1 MDQRIKEAV
10 DLFTDVMVYGTEKV
24 IKSVDHPLW
33 KEYSPE
39 QMQMLKL
46 ISKEKRVTSS
56 RLAVLQS
63 VHKSAISSRI
73 KKLLQKEL
81 IRIAETDDRRT
92 KMLEITDAG
101 EKVLA
106 QSDKALTDYIEKL
119 MSEQIEDKEIDEF
132 LIIFRK
138 LKKILKMDGV

>member
-46 ISKEKRVTSS
+46 ISKEGRITSS

-73 KKLLQKEL
+73 KKLLQKDL
-81 IRIAETDDRRT
+81 IRIAETEDKRI

-101 EKVLA
+101 SEVLK
-106 QSDKALTDYIEKL
+106 QSDKALTEYIEKL

-132 LIIFRK
+132 LVLFRK
-138 LKKILKMDGV
+138 LKEILKMDGV

>member
-1 MDQRIKEAV
+1 LDQRIKEAV

-46 ISKEKRVTSS
+46 ISKEGRITSS

-73 KKLLQKEL
+73 KKLLQKDL
-81 IRIAETDDRRT
+81 IRIAETEDKRI

-101 EKVLA
+101 SEVLK
-106 QSDKALTDYIEKL
+106 QSDKALTEYIEKL

-132 LIIFRK
+132 LVLFRK
-138 LKKILKMDGV
+138 LKEILKMDGV

>member
-24 IKSVDHPLW
+24 IKSVDDPLW
-33 KEYSPE
+33 KDYSPE
-39 QMQMLKL
+39 QLQMLKL
-46 ISKEKRVTSS
+46 ISKEKQVTSS

-73 KKLLQKEL
+73 KKLLQREL
-81 IRIAETDDRRT
+81 IRIIDSEDKRT
-92 KMLEITDAG
+92 KVLEITEAG
-101 EKVLA
+101 REVLQ
-106 QSDKALTDYIEKL
+106 QSDKALTEFIEKL
-119 MSEQIEDKEIDEF
+119 MSEHIEDEEIDQF

>member
-10 DLFTDVMVYGTEKV
+10 DLFTDVMIYGTEKV

-46 ISKEKRVTSS
+46 ISKEGRITSS

-81 IRIAETDDRRT
+81 IQIAETDDKRT
-92 KMLEITDAG
+92 KVLEITAAG
-101 EKVLA
+101 REVLQ
-106 QSDKALTDYIEKL
+106 QSDKALADYLEKL
-119 MSEQIEDKEIDEF
+119 LSEQIEDQEIEQF

-138 LKKILKMDGV
+138 LKEILKMDGV

>member
-10 DLFTDVMVYGTEKV
+10 DLFTDVMIYGTEKV

-39 QMQMLKL
+39 QLQMLKL
-46 ISKEKRVTSS
+46 ISKEGRVTSS
-56 RLAVLQS
+56 RLAVLQA

-81 IRIAETDDRRT
+81 IRIAETEDKRT
-92 KMLEITDAG
+92 KMLEITAAG
-101 EKVLA
+101 RDVLE
-106 QSDKALTDYIEKL
+106 QSDKALTEFIEKL

-132 LIIFRK
+132 LVLFRK
-138 LKKILKMDGV
+138 LKEILKMDGV

>member
-1 MDQRIKEAV
+1 MDQRIQEAV
-10 DLFTDVMVYGTEKV
+10 DLFTEVMVYGTEKV

-46 ISKEKRVTSS
+46 ISKEKQITSS

-81 IRIAETDDRRT
+81 IRIAETDDKRT

-101 EKVLA
+101 REVLA
-106 QSDKALTDYIEKL
+106 QSDKALTEYIEKL

-138 LKKILKMDGV
+138 LKKILKMDEV

>member
-33 KEYSPE
+33 DEYSPE

-46 ISKEKRVTSS
+46 ISKEGRVTSS

-73 KKLLQKEL
+73 KKLLQREL
-81 IRIAETDDRRT
+81 IRIAETEDRRT

-101 EKVLA
+101 REVLA
-106 QSDKALTDYIEKL
+106 QSDKALTEYIEKL
-119 MSEQIEDKEIDEF
+119 MSEHIEDKEIDEF

>member
-1 MDQRIKEAV
+1 MI
-10 DLFTDVMVYGTEKV
+10 YGTEKV

-39 QMQMLKL
+39 QLQMLKL
-46 ISKEKRVTSS
+46 ISKEGQVTSS
-56 RLAVLQS
+56 RLAVLQA

-81 IRIAETDDRRT
+81 IRIAETEDKRI

-101 EKVLA
+101 SEVLE
-106 QSDKALTDYIEKL
+106 QSDLALTEYIEKL

-132 LIIFRK
+132 LMLFRK
-138 LKKILKMDGV
+138 LKEILKMDGV